1 MNRWVASRDPA
12 GVMAPAPLVV
22 LAAAASSAS
31 RSGCNRRGAE
41 EGLWAG
47 ACVPLNFD
55 LSGPY
60 AFNSEDLKR
69 CCCPGIPRIERR
81 PVTGPMV
88 HADYPN
94 VKVCRDPS
102 LRSRPQ
108 PRRAP
113 ASSTSSPDPPGAA
126 PFAEGWFL
134 LGQGAALKKTA
145 LPPASARS
153 TVAIAVPLHPPA
165 FAWGCGLLHSA
176 ATHGRRYLV
185 VPIFS
190 SRLEMMRWERRH
202 AFHRATA
209 LLLSIP
215 ARAVK
220 NLAAAM
226 KLAAVHRIFAD
237 ASFVTHVLAV
247 DADSAVTGSA
257 LEPAIAAWERRGT
270 VAIWRQC
277 PAGTTGG
284 GSRAE
289 AQPDPGSKLGKGGGC
304 NALEAQVT
312 HASCAAVGL
321 AVHWSTPIDLELA
334 NVQKCGDIFYHR
346 RMLGPPTSPTRPCT
360 PGGTSCP
367 FGRG

>member
-1 MNRWVASRDPA
+1 
-12 GVMAPAPLVV
+12 
-22 LAAAASSAS
+22 
-31 RSGCNRRGAE
+31 
-41 EGLWAG
+41 
-47 ACVPLNFD
+47 
-55 LSGPY
+55 
-60 AFNSEDLKR
+60 
-69 CCCPGIPRIERR
+69 
-81 PVTGPMV
+81 
-88 HADYPN
+88 
-94 VKVCRDPS
+94 
-102 LRSRPQ
+102 
-108 PRRAP
+108 
-113 ASSTSSPDPPGAA
+113 
-126 PFAEGWFL
+126 
-134 LGQGAALKKTA
+134 
-145 LPPASARS
+145 
-153 TVAIAVPLHPPA
+153 
-165 FAWGCGLLHSA
+165 
-176 ATHGRRYLV
+176 
-185 VPIFS
+185 
-190 SRLEMMRWERRH
+190 MRWERRH